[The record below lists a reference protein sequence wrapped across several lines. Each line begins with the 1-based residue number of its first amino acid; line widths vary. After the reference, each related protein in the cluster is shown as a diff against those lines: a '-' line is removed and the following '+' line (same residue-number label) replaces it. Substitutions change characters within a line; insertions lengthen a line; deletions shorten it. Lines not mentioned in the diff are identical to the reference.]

1 MKHDIDAATL
11 NSLAFSTLDDLN
23 NRHISE
29 AIDKMSFL
37 IQNGHDDQSR
47 AEFEELRTNYHAM
60 LSFLSQGGTDEH
72 RAEIQDNIA
81 RQVWRVLQRIT
92 RIIRLNHSDDAYC
105 KTYTLLTEQGSDAH
119 SLMQQWSFTPPSEER
134 LILQDQLFDTLWTSP
149 RWKPAD
155 ATMWNEFIQRQDYLV
170 QEQLL

>member
-72 RAEIQDNIA
+72 RAEIQDPTGVESA
-81 RQVWRVLQRIT
+81 
-92 RIIRLNHSDDAYC
+92 S
-105 KTYTLLTEQGSDAH
+105 AH
-119 SLMQQWSFTPPSEER
+119 HTHHTSEP
-134 LILQDQLFDTLWTSP
+134 F
-149 RWKPAD
+149 
-155 ATMWNEFIQRQDYLV
+155 
-170 QEQLL
+170 